1 MAILTE
7 EREMVD
13 TGIGL
18 IARCNIGGGV
28 ETGLEALS
36 GAYIM
41 LSRPL
46 ENEICFACPSQLPVE
61 EKAPYISSGL
71 PSRANGKRSSA
82 KALCVT

>member
-1 MAILTE
+1 MGE
-7 EREMVD
+7 
-13 TGIGL
+13 
-18 IARCNIGGGV
+18 GV

-61 EKAPYISSGL
+61 EKAPYVSSGL
-71 PSRANGKRSSA
+71 PRRAREA
-82 KALCVT
+82 R